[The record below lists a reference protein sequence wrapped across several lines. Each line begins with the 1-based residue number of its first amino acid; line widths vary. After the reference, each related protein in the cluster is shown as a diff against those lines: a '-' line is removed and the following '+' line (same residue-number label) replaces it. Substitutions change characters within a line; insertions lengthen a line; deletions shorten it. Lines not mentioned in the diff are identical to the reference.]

1 MLTLITTCLQVL
13 IEAGSAS
20 SFGGSFDLSPRLA
33 SHSVGRRGSREQVH
47 QDVES
52 ELQEA
57 MSETVIAEES
67 LLAGK
72 LKRFLAIRFCG
83 FLFAQKI

>member
-1 MLTLITTCLQVL
+1 ML

-20 SFGGSFDLSPRLA
+20 SFELSPRLA
-33 SHSVGRRGSREQVH
+33 THGGVTKHGDSREHVH

-57 MSETVIAEES
+57 MSETVVAEES
-67 LLAGK
+67 LLDGK
-72 LKRFLAIRFCG
+72 ISRILNMCNY
-83 FLFAQKI
+83 